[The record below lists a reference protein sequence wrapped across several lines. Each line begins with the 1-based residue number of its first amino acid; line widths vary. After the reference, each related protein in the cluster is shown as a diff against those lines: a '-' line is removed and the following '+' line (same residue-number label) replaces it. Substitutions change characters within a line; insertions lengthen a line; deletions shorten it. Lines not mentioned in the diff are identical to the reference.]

1 MKEKIKKTIIDLIFL
16 AAGCTIMAFSVTGIL
31 IPNGLS
37 AGGITGIA
45 RIFQNFIPFNYSILF
60 YFLAL
65 TVLIISWFTLGWKEA
80 RKIIVMSVMYP
91 AILVIFEHMDFY
103 LLERKDMFLAA
114 IYFGVLNGV
123 GMGLLFRRG
132 YSFGGTDTISKI
144 INKKVLPFVSMSQLL
159 MFIDGVIIIFSGIV
173 YGRNVAMYALVAQLV
188 YTKSIE
194 AILFGFG
201 SQKVK
206 IEIISEKYEQIEQY
220 IISTINR
227 GVSRYEITG
236 GYTKGKKI
244 MISSIC
250 SPRESMLIKNYISH
264 TDSDAF
270 VNVLPINS
278 VWGKGAGFESLMDK

>member
-1 MKEKIKKTIIDLIFL
+1 MKEKIRKVVIDLIFL
-16 AAGCTIMAFSVTGIL
+16 TVGCVLMAFSVTGIL
-31 IPNGLS
+31 IPNELS

-45 RIFQNFIPFNYSILF
+45 RILQNFIPFNYSILF
-60 YFLAL
+60 YFIAL
-65 TVLIISWFTLGWKEA
+65 TVLIISWITLGWKEA
-80 RKIIVMSVMYP
+80 RKILVMSIMYP
-91 AILVIFEHMDFY
+91 VILFIFEHTDFY

-132 YSFGGTDTISKI
+132 YSFGGTDTLSKI

-159 MFIDGVIIIFSGIV
+159 MFIDGIIIILSGIV

-188 YTKSIE
+188 YTKSID

-206 IEIISEKYEQIEQY
+206 IEIISEAYEHIEQY
-220 IISTINR
+220 IIGNINR

-236 GYTKGKKI
+236 GYTKDKRI

-264 TDSDAF
+264 TDSEAF

>member
-1 MKEKIKKTIIDLIFL
+1 MKEKIRKAVIDLIFL
-16 AAGCTIMAFSVTGIL
+16 TVGCVLMAFSVTGIL
-31 IPNGLS
+31 IPNELS

-45 RIFQNFIPFNYSILF
+45 RILQNFIPFNYSILF
-60 YFLAL
+60 YFIAL
-65 TVLIISWFTLGWKEA
+65 TVLIISWITLGWKEA
-80 RKIIVMSVMYP
+80 RKILVMSIMYP
-91 AILVIFEHMDFY
+91 VILFIFEHTDFY

-132 YSFGGTDTISKI
+132 YSFGGTDTLSKI

-159 MFIDGVIIIFSGIV
+159 MFIDGIIIILSGIV

-188 YTKSIE
+188 YTKSID

-206 IEIISEKYEQIEQY
+206 IEIISEAYEHIEQY
-220 IISTINR
+220 IIGNINR

-236 GYTKGKKI
+236 GYTKDKRI

-264 TDSDAF
+264 TDSEAF

>member
-1 MKEKIKKTIIDLIFL
+1 MKEKISKAILDLTFITV
-16 AAGCTIMAFSVTGIL
+16 GCVIMAFSVTGIL

-45 RIFQNFIPFNYSILF
+45 RILQNYIPFSYSLLF

-65 TVLIISWFTLGWKEA
+65 TVFIISWITLGWKEA
-80 RKIIVMSVMYP
+80 RKILVMAIMYP
-91 AILVIFEHMDFY
+91 TILIIFEQTDFY

-132 YSFGGTDTISKI
+132 YSFGGTDTIAKI
-144 INKKVLPFVSMSQLL
+144 INKKILPFVSMSQLL
-159 MFIDGVIIIFSGIV
+159 MFIDGIIIVLSGIV

-188 YTKSIE
+188 YTKSID

-206 IEIISEKYEQIEQY
+206 IEIISDEHGEIEQY
-220 IISTINR
+220 IINQINR
-227 GVSRYEITG
+227 GVTRYEITG
-236 GYTKGKKI
+236 GYSGNKRT
-244 MISSIC
+244 MLSTIC
-250 SPRESMLIKNYISH
+250 SPRESMLIKNFISH

-278 VWGKGAGFESLMDK
+278 VWGTGTGFESLKEK

>member
-1 MKEKIKKTIIDLIFL
+1 VKEKIRKVVIDLIFL
-16 AAGCTIMAFSVTGIL
+16 TVGCVLMAFSVTGIL
-31 IPNGLS
+31 IPNELS

-45 RIFQNFIPFNYSILF
+45 RILQNFIPFNYSILF
-60 YFLAL
+60 YFIAL
-65 TVLIISWFTLGWKEA
+65 TVLIISWITLGWKEA
-80 RKIIVMSVMYP
+80 RKILVMSIMYP
-91 AILVIFEHMDFY
+91 VILFIFEHTDFY

-132 YSFGGTDTISKI
+132 YSFGGTDTLSKI

-159 MFIDGVIIIFSGIV
+159 MFIDGIIIILSGIV

-188 YTKSIE
+188 YTKSID

-206 IEIISEKYEQIEQY
+206 IEIISEAYEHIEQY
-220 IISTINR
+220 IIGNINR

-236 GYTKGKKI
+236 GYTKDKRI

-264 TDSDAF
+264 TDSEAF